1 MSGPWEMFGGSGD
14 APSSSGKNPWE
25 QDWGN
30 RPDGSKKAQGYYGV
44 LQRPDGDV
52 STEISIGVDIDGKEM
67 DIPTLVPGLD
77 KSEVDHLLNMK
88 GDERIPESIIR
99 KAVGHARK
107 RISEGRD
114 VFAGPE
120 DQVIKLG
127 E

>member
-44 LQRPDGDV
+44 LQRP
-52 STEISIGVDIDGKEM
+52 GKEM